1 MNFQQNL
8 QARFKTEW
16 FNNARLMPY
25 QLSLLDAF
33 VISDKITKK
42 RNELSAKGTLSPK
55 GLDEALRDFVKKEA
69 IPGLARARCKLEASA
84 EEVTARRQT
93 LTIPK
98 PDKGDVAGALLRQEL
113 RAYLR
118 GLAPGD
124 RAGLLLRDPDAA
136 TIAAVFE
143 APNYLSGVDDRL
155 RTELE
160 ALIVAAAHPE
170 KLQAIE
176 DERECITL
184 ANMAVNHAVDTIQ
197 KSTGYDN
204 SRLAFDKFMA
214 EASAPVVAEFAKK
227 GPPAARTVDDMVS
240 VYKSMSLADQNAFID
255 KWCDGELAYKPDQQ
269 AA

>member
-8 QARFKTEW
+8 SARFKTAW
-16 FNNARLMPY
+16 INNARLVHY
-25 QLSLLDAF
+25 HVGLSEAF
-33 VISDKITKK
+33 SISDKITKK
-42 RNELSAKGTLSPK
+42 RNELSAKGTLSAK

-69 IPGLARARCKLEASA
+69 IPDLARARCKLEASA
-84 EEVTARRQT
+84 EEVTARRQA
-93 LTIPK
+93 LSFPK

-118 GLAPGD
+118 GMSPGD
-124 RAGLLLRDPDAA
+124 RAGLLLRDPDSA

-155 RTELE
+155 RSELE

-214 EASAPVVAEFAKK
+214 EASAPIVAEFAKK
-227 GPPAARTVDDMVS
+227 GPPATRTVDDMVA
-240 VYKSMSLADQNAFID
+240 VYKAMNKQDREEFIYRYHV
-255 KWCDGELAYKPDQQ
+255 GELEPVQQ
-269 AA
+269 VAA